1 MSDKIKAEHLYLRQ
15 ALSEALR
22 VITKD
27 RGSEYVD
34 EMIEAIFQ
42 SNNVQ
47 KIMLS
52 AFEKM
57 APNDIDF
64 NGRAAVLKAL
74 GAAKEYAE
82 PLV

>member
-1 MSDKIKAEHLYLRQ
+1 MSDKIKAEHLYLRF

-27 RGSEYVD
+27 RGAEYVD
-34 EMIEAIFQ
+34 QMHEAIFRA
-42 SNNVQ
+42 NNVQ
-47 KIMLS
+47 EIMLS
-52 AFEKM
+52 AFDKM
-57 APNDIDF
+57 PPNDIDF

-74 GAAKEYAE
+74 GAAKEYPE

>member
-27 RGSEYVD
+27 RGPEYVD

-57 APNDIDF
+57 SPNDIDF

-74 GAAKEYAE
+74 GAAKEYPE